1 MTKVTRSLEVN
12 DNTRVQNKENDALNH
27 VHLRKFGSCHWA
39 HDKGVVN
46 VELTQHKKAEW
57 VEFDITEDNLET
69 GHQKRVMF
77 SLNKDEL
84 KALKLALSSLKI

>member
-1 MTKVTRSLEVN
+1 MEKVTRSIEVN
-12 DNTRVQNKENDALNH
+12 DNTRVQNKEDDIFQH
-27 VHLRKFGSCHWA
+27 VHLRQHGSCHWA

-46 VELTQHKKAEW
+46 VHLTQHTNAKW
-57 VEFDITEDNLET
+57 IEFDVTEDNLET

-84 KALKLALSSLKI
+84 RALKLALSNLDI